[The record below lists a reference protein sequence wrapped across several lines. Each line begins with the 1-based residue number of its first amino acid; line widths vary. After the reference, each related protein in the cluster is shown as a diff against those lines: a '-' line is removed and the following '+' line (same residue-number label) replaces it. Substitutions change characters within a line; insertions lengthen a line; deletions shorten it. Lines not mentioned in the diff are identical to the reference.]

1 MNDKIMITPKTK
13 VGEFLEAYPELE
25 DVLIDMA
32 PSFKKLKNPV
42 LRKTIAKIAS
52 LEQAAAIGDIP
63 IDILI
68 NKLRGLAGQD
78 EMEIIGCG
86 HHHSANQDSAN
97 HHSANQDSASEPE
110 WLDRQRIVKSHDAR
124 EEIMQ
129 GGHPLVTVMREIQG
143 FGQGD
148 IYEFTTPFLPA
159 PLLEKVTEQGFK
171 TWTKREN
178 ESQFIN
184 YLIKK

>member
-1 MNDKIMITPKTK
+1 MKDKIMITPQTK
-13 VGEFLEAYPELE
+13 VGVFLDAYPELE

-42 LRKTIAKIAS
+42 LRKSIAKIAS

-63 IDILI
+63 LDTLI

-78 EMEIIGCG
+78 EFVITGCG
-86 HHHSANQDSAN
+86 HEHGSKQNSTYHNSSTQ
-97 HHSANQDSASEPE
+97 PE
-110 WLDRQRIVKSHDAR
+110 WLDRQKIVKSHDAR
-124 EEIMQ
+124 EEILQ

-143 FGQGD
+143 LIQGD

-159 PLLEKVTEQGFK
+159 PLIEKVTEQGFES
-171 TWTKREN
+171 WTKREN
-178 ESQFIN
+178 ESLFIN
-184 YLIKK
+184 YFIKK

>member
-1 MNDKIMITPKTK
+1 MKDKIMITPQTK
-13 VGEFLEAYPELE
+13 VGAFLDAYPELE

-42 LRKTIAKIAS
+42 LRKSIAKIAS

-63 IDILI
+63 IDTLI

-78 EMEIIGCG
+78 ELVITGCD
-86 HHHSANQDSAN
+86 HEHTTKYNTTNPDSSNQ
-97 HHSANQDSASEPE
+97 PE
-110 WLDRQRIVKSHDAR
+110 WLDRQKIVKSYDAR

-129 GGHPLVTVMREIQG
+129 GGHPLVTVMREIVG
-143 FGQGD
+143 LVQGD

-159 PLLEKVTEQGFK
+159 PLIDKVTEQGFES
-171 TWTKREN
+171 WTKREN
-178 ESQFIN
+178 ESLFIN
-184 YLIKK
+184 YFIKK